1 MNFSEQPPSTHW
13 AVLKYKGHAIAEV
26 WFKPDGDDHALTLR
40 IPQAS
45 FQNPLLA
52 QQLTAEH
59 LLRAVGVAPAE
70 VESWRAD
77 DISHSGAGGDNSEFK
92 NPIPPPPPDATHLD
106 IHFRIAP
113 PQAAAG
119 EDSAAPEISAAK
131 WQDLEARW
139 KVILG
144 LEATVD
150 TLRISMESLRSE
162 IEAASSRTLSTEQKL
177 HALRADVAQWNAA
190 KNRAHFA
197 LPKIREF
204 IHRATW
210 AMGAPERKH
219 LDEIYKS
226 YIRPQIPFPEI
237 DKVLDQLENLQKDR
251 QVLAAHG
258 SATYQECK
266 KVATDIQGAMR
277 NLQSGANAKAH
288 QKKGGTGSK
297 GKFF

>member
-1 MNFSEQPPSTHW
+1 MSFSEQPPSQQW
-13 AVLKYKGHAIAEV
+13 AVLKYKGQAIAEV
-26 WFKPDGDDHALTLR
+26 WFKPAGDEFALTVR

-45 FQNPLLA
+45 FQNPPLA
-52 QQLTAEH
+52 QQLTAAN
-59 LLRAVGVAPAE
+59 LLRAVGVAPQE
-70 VESWRAD
+70 VESWQCGD
-77 DISHSGAGGDNSEFK
+77 VSHSGMNGTNPEFS
-92 NPIPPPPPDATHLD
+92 NPIPPPPPDTPQWD
-106 IHFRIAP
+106 IHFRMAP
-113 PQAAAG
+113 PQAAAHT
-119 EDSAAPEISAAK
+119 ESAGPDIPAAK

-150 TLRISMESLRSE
+150 TLRISMEGLRSE
-162 IEAASSRTLSTEQKL
+162 IESASSKTLSTEEKL

-219 LDEIYKS
+219 LDELYKNFV
-226 YIRPQIPFPEI
+226 RPQIPFPEI
-237 DKVLDQLENLQKDR
+237 DKVLDLIENLQKDR

-258 SATYQECK
+258 AAAYQECK
-266 KVATDIQGAMR
+266 KVATDIQGALR
-277 NLQSGANAKAH
+277 NLQSGASAKAH
-288 QKKGGTGSK
+288 QKKGGTGAK